1 MKFMTKMLKFMAR
14 MLMKVT
20 MAMTALKALR
30 PPTRSR
36 PSCFALRQCSHCH
49 HQSLVMIT
57 MMIMTVMRSWTWQLW
72 SFMMMRLS
80 SVQDLFFF
88 EPLSSLLN
96 FSRNGNL
103 DMHELLWNVNASMIF
118 DAEEKEEYLVENH
131 HRCQSFMIVFLSS
144 HVNISRNYIG

>member
-1 MKFMTKMLKFMAR
+1 MRVNDDDDDRQESDAVAYYGNGMKFMTMVLKFMAR

-57 MMIMTVMRSWTWQLW
+57 MMIMTVMRS
-72 SFMMMRLS
+72 
-80 SVQDLFFF
+80 
-88 EPLSSLLN
+88 
-96 FSRNGNL
+96 
-103 DMHELLWNVNASMIF
+103 
-118 DAEEKEEYLVENH
+118 
-131 HRCQSFMIVFLSS
+131 
-144 HVNISRNYIG
+144 